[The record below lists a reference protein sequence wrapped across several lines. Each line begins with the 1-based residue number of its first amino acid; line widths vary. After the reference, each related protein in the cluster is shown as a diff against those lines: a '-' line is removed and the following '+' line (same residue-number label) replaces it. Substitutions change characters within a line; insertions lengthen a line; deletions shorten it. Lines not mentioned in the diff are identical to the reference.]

1 MSFIKN
7 YILEIKY
14 LLSDEHKKEFNFFF
28 LLFFLAMVLEML
40 GVGMILPVLNIMVN
54 QELFFS
60 SSFFLNLSFLNNF
73 SQKEI
78 IFFLIGFIFLIYVT
92 KSLFLVF
99 VYKIGNLKF

>member
-1 MSFIKN
+1 MIF
-7 YILEIKY
+7 
-14 LLSDEHKKEFNFFF
+14 
-28 LLFFLAMVLEML
+28 EML

-60 SSFFLNLSFLNNF
+60 NSFFSNISFLNSF

-78 IFFLIGFIFLIYVT
+78 IFFLIGFIFLIYVS

-99 VYKIGNLKF
+99 VYKKEVNFLKNIKYPSQKTFSTYIKLLMNFI